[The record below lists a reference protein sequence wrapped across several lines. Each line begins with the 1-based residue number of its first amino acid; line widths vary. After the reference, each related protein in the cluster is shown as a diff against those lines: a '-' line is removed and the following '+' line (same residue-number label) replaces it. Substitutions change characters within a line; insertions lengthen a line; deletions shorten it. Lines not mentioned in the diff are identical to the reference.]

1 MRFKIVTSKAMSS
14 SKERLTKS
22 NFFRDHSSYFVP
34 LIGFFVASIL
44 VYFAGPQR
52 IYATV
57 LKADYKLLILAALVA
72 NLPLIIYGLV
82 WKKVL
87 SFIEVDLDLKTNYQV
102 LLSNTFVNNLT
113 PFGNIG
119 GEVAATYYL
128 SKLTDKSTGEIFSAV
143 FLASL
148 INFTP
153 IISISLI
160 GLLFLGYWE
169 VSLITTFFVL
179 VALIYM
185 ENIIAKLPYFGLNS
199 KIEKFISD
207 FKSSKSLFAGK
218 KKVLVS
224 LLAVTHFSIVFNI
237 LSVLLLVQAY
247 GSEILLFDLM
257 IILPLARAANYA
269 PTPGGSGSYEVALTG
284 LLVILGGIG
293 FSTAVSVA
301 LAYRI
306 VTYYLGLLFGY
317 IAFTSLHITQK
328 SHIK

>member
-1 MRFKIVTSKAMSS
+1 MNF
-14 SKERLTKS
+14 SKERLNKS
-22 NFFRDHSSYFVP
+22 NFFRNYNSYFVP
-34 LIGFFVASIL
+34 LIGLFVASIL

-57 LKADYKLLILAALVA
+57 LEADYKLLVLAALFA

-87 SFIEVDLDLKTNYQV
+87 FFIEVDLDFKTNYQV

-128 SKLTDKSTGEIFSAV
+128 SKLTEKSTGEIFSAV

-160 GLLFLGYWE
+160 GLLFLGYWK
-169 VSLITTFFVL
+169 VSLISVFFALL
-179 VALIYM
+179 VFIYM
-185 ENIIAKLPYFGLNS
+185 ENVMAKLQYFGLSS

-218 KKVLVS
+218 KKILVS
-224 LLAVTHFSIVFNI
+224 LLVITHLSIVFNV

-284 LLVILGGIG
+284 LLVVLGGME

-306 VTYYLGLLFGY
+306 VTYYMGLLFGY

-328 SHIK
+328 SDI